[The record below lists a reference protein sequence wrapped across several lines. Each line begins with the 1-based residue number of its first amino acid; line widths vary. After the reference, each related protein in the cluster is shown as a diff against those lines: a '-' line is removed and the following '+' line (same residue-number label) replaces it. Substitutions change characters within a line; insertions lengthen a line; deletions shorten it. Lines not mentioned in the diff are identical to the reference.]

1 MKFYII
7 PNMTRANTY
16 NVTDKLLQE
25 ISKLNCYAFLDLSLK
40 DIFKDRDNV
49 TYVDTEEICRDVDM
63 LISVGGDGSFIN
75 AAKKATL
82 YNKPV
87 ICVNAGKLAYLACL
101 EGDEIHLLSDIV
113 SGNYVT
119 EKRMMLHVSIDCNNG
134 EELYSTDCINDAVVS
149 RSGSIRIMKLSIGC
163 NDAPLIEYMADG
175 AIVSTPTGSTAYS
188 MSAGG
193 PIVDPCVESIL
204 LTPVCPHSIFSRSV
218 VLSGDSVLSISHDNS
233 GETILSCDGQPAIN
247 IPENAKVKVARSEK
261 YASFI
266 KVKNETFI
274 DILNKKISG

>member
-1 MKFYII
+1 MKFYVI

-16 NVTDKLLQE
+16 NVTDKLLSE
-25 ISKLNCYAFLDLSLK
+25 ISKLNCYAFLDSSMS
-40 DIFKDRDNV
+40 DIFRDRDNV
-49 TYVDTEEICRDVDM
+49 TYTDNEDICKDVDM
-63 LISVGGDGSFIN
+63 FISVGGDGSFIN

-82 YNKPV
+82 YQKPV

-101 EGDEIHLLSDIV
+101 ESDELHLLEEIV
-113 SGNYVT
+113 EGRYIT
-119 EKRMMLHVSIDCNNG
+119 EKRMMLNVSVEGKDG
-134 EELYSTDCINDAVVS
+134 SALYSTDCINDAVVS
-149 RSGSIRIMKLSIGC
+149 RSGSIRIMKLSVGC
-163 NDAPLIEYMADG
+163 NDVPLIEYMADG

-218 VLSGDSVLSISHDNS
+218 VLGGDSELTLSHDNS

-247 IPENAKVKVARSEK
+247 IPEDAIVRVKRSCK

>member
-16 NVTDKLLQE
+16 DVTDKLLSE
-25 ISKLNCYAFLDLSLK
+25 ISKLNCCAFLDSSMC
-40 DIFKDRDNV
+40 DIFGDRDSV
-49 TYVDTEEICRDVDM
+49 TYTDDEKVCRDVDM
-63 LISVGGDGSFIN
+63 FISVGGDGSFIN
-75 AAKKATL
+75 AAKKATV

-101 EGDEIHLLSDIV
+101 EGDEIHLLEEIV
-113 SGNYVT
+113 GGRYVT
-119 EKRMMLHVSIDCNNG
+119 EKRMMLHVSIENDSG
-134 EELYSTDCINDAVVS
+134 EDIYSTDCINDAVVS
-149 RSGSIRIMKLSIGC
+149 RSGSIRIMKLSVGC
-163 NDAPLIEYMADG
+163 NGAPLIAYMADG
-175 AIVSTPTGSTAYS
+175 AIISTPTGSTAYS

-218 VLSGDSVLSISHDNS
+218 VLGGDSELTISHDNS
-233 GETILSCDGQPAIN
+233 GETILSCDGQSAIN
-247 IPENAKVKVARSEK
+247 IPENAVVRVKRSEK

>member
-16 NVTDKLLQE
+16 NVTDKLLSE
-25 ISKLNCYAFLDLSLK
+25 ISKLNCFAFIDNSLA
-40 DIFKDRDNV
+40 DVFGDRENV
-49 TYVDTEEICRDVDM
+49 TYTDNDDICADVDM
-63 LISVGGDGSFIN
+63 FISVGGDGSFIN

-101 EGDEIHLLSDIV
+101 EGDEPQLLGNIV
-113 SGNYVT
+113 AGNYVT
-119 EKRMMLHVSIDCNNG
+119 EKRMMLHVSVECDDG
-134 EELYSTDCINDAVVS
+134 EVLCSTDCINDAVVS

-218 VLSGDSVLSISHDNS
+218 VLSGDSELTISHDNS
-233 GETILSCDGQPAIN
+233 GETILSCDGQPAVN
-247 IPENAKVKVARSEK
+247 IPENAKVKIARSDK

-274 DILNKKISG
+274 DVLNKKISG

>member
-1 MKFYII
+1 
-7 PNMTRANTY
+7 MTRANTY
-16 NVTDKLLQE
+16 NVTDKLLSE
-25 ISKLNCYAFLDLSLK
+25 ISKLNCYAFLDSSMS
-40 DIFKDRDNV
+40 DIFRDRDNV
-49 TYVDTEEICRDVDM
+49 TYTDNEDICKDVDM
-63 LISVGGDGSFIN
+63 FISVGGDGSFIN

-82 YNKPV
+82 YQKPV

-101 EGDEIHLLSDIV
+101 ESDELHLLEEIV
-113 SGNYVT
+113 EGRYIT
-119 EKRMMLHVSIDCNNG
+119 EKRMMLNVSVEGKDG
-134 EELYSTDCINDAVVS
+134 SALYSTDCINDAVVS
-149 RSGSIRIMKLSIGC
+149 RSGSIRIMKLSVGC
-163 NDAPLIEYMADG
+163 NDVPLIEYMADG

-218 VLSGDSVLSISHDNS
+218 VLGGDSELTLSHDNS

-247 IPENAKVKVARSEK
+247 IPEDAIVRVKRSCK

>member
-1 MKFYII
+1 
-7 PNMTRANTY
+7 MTRANTY
-16 NVTDKLLQE
+16 DVTIALLSE
-25 ISKLNCYAFLDLSLK
+25 ISKLNCFAFLDSSLK
-40 DIFKDRDNV
+40 DVFGERDSV
-49 TYVDTEEICRDVDM
+49 TYSDTEEICKDVDM
-63 LISVGGDGSFIN
+63 FISVGGDGTFIN
-75 AAKKATL
+75 AAKKANL

-101 EGDEIHLLSDIV
+101 EGDEIHLLGDIV
-113 SGNYVT
+113 SGKYVV
-119 EKRMMLHVSIDCNNG
+119 EKRMMLHVSVECG
-134 EELYSTDCINDAVVS
+134 EGEATYATDCINDAVVS
-149 RSGSIRIMKLSIGC
+149 RSGSIRIMKLSVGC
-163 NDAPLIEYMADG
+163 NGAPLIEYMADG

-218 VLSGDSVLSISHDNS
+218 VLSGDSELSISHDNS

-247 IPENAKVKVARSEK
+247 IPENATVKVKRSEK
-261 YASFI
+261 YATFI

-274 DILNKKISG
+274 DVLNKKISG

>member
-1 MKFYII
+1 
-7 PNMTRANTY
+7 MTRANSY
-16 NVTDKLLQE
+16 NVTDRLLSE
-25 ISKLNCYAFLDLSLK
+25 ISKLNCYAFLDISLK

-49 TYVDTEEICRDVDM
+49 TYTDTEDICRDVDM
-63 LISVGGDGSFIN
+63 FISVGGDGSFIN

-87 ICVNAGKLAYLACL
+87 ICINAGKLAYLACL
-101 EGDEIHLLSDIV
+101 EADEIHLLSDIV
-113 SGNYVT
+113 AGDFVT
-119 EKRMMLHVSIDCNNG
+119 EKRMMLHVSVEGDDG
-134 EELYSTDCINDAVVS
+134 VVRYSTDCINDAVVS
-149 RSGSIRIMKLSIGC
+149 RSGSIRIMKLSVGC
-163 NDAPLIEYMADG
+163 NGVPLIEYMADG

-193 PIVDPCVESIL
+193 PIVDPCVESVL

-218 VLSGDSVLSISHDNS
+218 VLSGESELTISHDNS
-233 GETILSCDGQPAIN
+233 GETILSCDGQSAIN
-247 IPENAKVKVARSEK
+247 IPENARVKVKRSEK